1 MTSVDE
7 SKSVFLSPEF
17 SNSLN
22 YLSRSPTPNR
32 RNVEIALN
40 SDEDESLL
48 QLNEHLEIREKGSN
62 FIQSVI
68 NTTNVLV
75 GIGILGFPFAFKN
88 AGWVGG
94 SVLLLMTILATN
106 YTSKLLGRC
115 LGMYFPK
122 LNSFSDIG
130 REAFGKKMEY
140 FIGFIFFVELLLACS
155 AYLIICGDNMEKLL
169 PTYFGAKEWMLFTA
183 LVVLPST
190 WLKNLT
196 MLSYVSAFG
205 LIASVFLLFTIIY
218 SGFTTSESPGSLLH
232 PEKTILF
239 DSNDFPVALGLIM
252 VNTSK
257 HKSIL

>member
-1 MTSVDE
+1 M
-7 SKSVFLSPEF
+7 SPTF
-17 SNSLN
+17 NQSMM
-22 YLSRSPTPNR
+22 YLSRSPTPNSR
-32 RNVEIALN
+32 KVAIND
-40 SDEDESLL
+40 DELPLL
-48 QLNEHLEIREKGSN
+48 KEVGVVTEKGSN
-62 FIQSVI
+62 FLQSVV

-94 SVLLLMTILATN
+94 SILLGITIFATN

-130 REAFGKKMEY
+130 REAFGTKMEW

-155 AYLIICGDNMEKLL
+155 AYLIICGDNMENLF
-169 PTYFGAKEWMLFTA
+169 PNYFGAKEWMLFTA
-183 LVVLPST
+183 LTVLPTT

-205 LIASVFLLFTIIY
+205 LIASVFLLFTVLY
-218 SGFTTSESPGSLLH
+218 SGFSATSSPGSLLH
-232 PEKTILF
+232 PESTVLF
-239 DSNDFPVALGLIM
+239 DAHSFPIALGLIM
-252 VNTSK
+252 VSLKNFYCKMNFLTFN
-257 HKSIL
+257 